1 MQERGPLR
9 RTMEATVCCMV
20 MRQERAAPKLQCIE
34 QKHAVSIPCVLD
46 GEFASIQNGRSSAVC
61 TDLKWDWPQRCVC
74 HIGHAIVYCAHCRNM
89 RVSDTLIEFES
100 RFKITNVLVK
110 RTCLYVLRSTKVQA
124 SHRNA
129 AVGIRAE
136 YKFFRVEQLAR
147 RLRGRMPINAK
158 VDGKLVFLAETG
170 GGVLD
175 VEFQTM

>member
-1 MQERGPLR
+1 
-9 RTMEATVCCMV
+9 
-20 MRQERAAPKLQCIE
+20 
-34 QKHAVSIPCVLD
+34 
-46 GEFASIQNGRSSAVC
+46 
-61 TDLKWDWPQRCVC
+61 
-74 HIGHAIVYCAHCRNM
+74 M